1 MLLNNTNDQSSAI
14 WKISI
19 AAFDYWIVIKLM
31 KVCQV
36 LGTWLA

>member
-14 WKISI
+14 WKTSI
-19 AAFDYWIVIKLM
+19 AAFDYWIAIKSM
-31 KVCQV
+31 KACQV